1 MNIFEKVSNYFLERR
16 LSKLEN
22 YLQLINKR
30 YEFNPLK
37 THLPTSLLEQDLASK
52 RLAENL
58 TWFSASVKALREFYR
73 TNVAGLN
80 LDDGTYFWTKAPNKN
95 RKVHSGIPNLI
106 SRKMATILFGR
117 GFNIDI
123 NIYKEG
129 QEENNVV
136 DEKLSKKAKELMDEV
151 LLKLAFNEKLKK
163 AAISESWS
171 GHIAFK
177 LSHDIDL
184 SPFPILEIADKRT
197 FEVVKNRGITTAIIF
212 KTYYKKDKKDFILHE
227 IYTTAP
233 REYVTKVDGVDVA
246 VDKGTSMIIYK
257 LYLKKANGDL
267 EEVELSALPE
277 TAELPKEIIY
287 YGLKGMLAF
296 DKPNLIA
303 TGELADSIYGA
314 SDYQGA
320 YSTFDSLDEIVSE
333 IVAELREHKT
343 IRYIPD
349 VFLPIDSHGNVLKYD
364 DFVTNY
370 VITQE
375 RFNEQDYEPK
385 INITQITDKTN
396 QHYEKY
402 KVFVAQ
408 ACNICGLSPLSL
420 GITGLESINSSDKS
434 TRERAKTTIET
445 RNDKLEIWKPFLTE
459 VLVRIME
466 MTSWIQTK
474 FPETIDDGI
483 PKIDIDYSNCDVL
496 VTFPDYVDD
505 STKERIEAWGP
516 AKQYGVVST
525 EMAVRKIHGDDL
537 SEADI
542 IDEVNRIRY
551 EQGMLFNTPD
561 LLTLDGEEDI
571 QDKVGGDDDDED
583 NQGNP
588 SNKKKQPNP
597 GTPKPNE
604 V

>member
-1 MNIFEKVSNYFLERR
+1 M
-16 LSKLEN
+16 EN
-22 YLQLINKR
+22 YLNLINKR

-37 THLPTSLLEQDLASK
+37 THLPASLLEQDLASK

-58 TWFSASVKALREFYR
+58 TWFSASVKAIREFYR

-80 LDDGTYFWTKAPNKN
+80 LDDSTYFWSKAPNDN

-106 SRKMATILFGR
+106 SRKMATILFGG

-151 LLKLAFNEKLKK
+151 LLKIVFNEKLKK
-163 AAISESWS
+163 SAISESWS
-171 GHIAFK
+171 GHIAVK

-184 SPFPILEIADKRT
+184 SPFPIVEIADKRT
-197 FEVVKNRGITTAIIF
+197 FEVVKKRGITAAIIF
-212 KTYYKKDKKDFILHE
+212 KTYYKKGSKDYILHE
-227 IYTTAP
+227 IYTTTP
-233 REYVTKVDGVDVA
+233 KDYQTKVNGIDVA
-246 VDKGTSMIIYK
+246 VDKGTSMILYK

-277 TAELPKEIIY
+277 TAELQSEIIY

-303 TGELADSIYGA
+303 TGELFDSIYGA

-333 IVAELREHKT
+333 IVGELREHKT
-343 IRYIPD
+343 IRYVPD
-349 VFLPIDSHGNVLKYD
+349 VFLPVDTSGNILKYD

-370 VITQE
+370 VITQD
-375 RFNEQDYEPK
+375 RFNEQEYEPK

-445 RNDKLEIWKPFLTE
+445 RKDKLEIWKPFMEEL
-459 VLVRIME
+459 LVRIME

-571 QDKVGGDDDDED
+571 QDKVD
-583 NQGNP
+583 NL
-588 SNKKKQPNP
+588 
-597 GTPKPNE
+597 NE

>member
-117 GFNIDI
+117 GVNIDI

-233 REYVTKVDGVDVA
+233 REYVTKVDGVDVE
-246 VDKGTSMIIYK
+246 VDKGTSMIMYK
-257 LYLKKANGDL
+257 LYLKKTNGDL

-277 TAELPKEIIY
+277 TAELQSEIIY

-459 VLVRIME
+459 VLVKIME
-466 MTSWIQTK
+466 MTSWIQTS
-474 FPETIDDGI
+474 FPETIEEGI
-483 PKIDIDYSNCDVL
+483 PKIDIDYSNCDVF

-571 QDKVGGDDDDED
+571 QDKVDQETDETD
-583 NQGNP
+583 GT
-588 SNKKKQPNP
+588 NKEEDK
-597 GTPKPNE
+597 
-604 V
+604 